1 MTISVQSS
9 TAALIA
15 LDALANAQTNATP
28 PPASADPGGL
38 LQQSDSSAPEPSAIL
53 DVSGGAAAAS
63 LGGLTAS
70 LAQAASIADAAVTAG
85 GGVVA
90 LLQQMRQAAQNAADP
105 GLGADARTALN
116 DSFVAA
122 LAKIGQ
128 VVGQASVGGV
138 NLIDGSVKGELQTG
152 DGASGAADLTGT
164 NLMATGALIGL
175 SPDASL
181 TDPTAAGGLAD
192 ALTGA
197 IDRVQSALDTIS
209 SQGQAI
215 QAHLGVLAQASL
227 ALSPGQ
233 SGAVNTGIDQDGA
246 RLQALLVQQELS
258 QAGASVANQAPQ
270 SLLAL
275 FR

>member
-9 TAALIA
+9 TAAAIA

-28 PPASADPGGL
+28 TPADPAGL
-38 LQQSDSSAPEPSAIL
+38 LQQGDSTLSDPSSIV

-63 LGGLTAS
+63 LSGLSAS
-70 LAQAASIADAAVTAG
+70 LAQAASIADAAATAG

-90 LLQQMRQAAQNAADP
+90 LLQRMRLAAQNAADP
-105 GLGADARTALN
+105 SVGADARTALN

-128 VVGQASVGGV
+128 LVGQAQVGGV
-138 NLIDGSVKGELQTG
+138 NLIDGTVKGELSTG
-152 DGASGAADLTGT
+152 DGASGAVSLTGT
-164 NLMATGALIGL
+164 DLSAAGPLIGL
-175 SPDASL
+175 SADANL
-181 TDPTAAGGLAD
+181 TDPAAASGIAD
-192 ALTGA
+192 ALGGA
-197 IDRVQSALDTIS
+197 IERVRGAVDTIS
-209 SQGQAI
+209 GQGQAI
-215 QAHLGVLAQASL
+215 QAHLSVLAQASL

-233 SGAVNTGIDQDGA
+233 SGAVDTGINQDGA
-246 RLQALLVQQELS
+246 RLQALLVQQQLS